1 SRRNEKAD
9 DVDENNTPRASPCKS
24 PAMMENFIFRQK
36 LGLSCRQTID
46 NNNGSTAQESGVSN
60 PTVSRCLFG
69 LPDPKLVK
77 DLVREIELKNALS
90 FGKRFNFDI
99 IQGEPFP
106 GGKLVKKGAN
116 DISDESISDEENIAV
131 EEEDGGSFMWTE
143 SYDQDYMA
151 KCNNHACEP
160 SLIGPNRRT
169 VSLLFAPIVSNHQ
182 FSSSSPSLS
191 PASSS
196 PTSPLSSSEE
206 SPIPSS
212 QQSGSSALK
221 KDSRKS
227 LIRNGSSLSLC
238 NNRSSVADKNQMNSQ
253 HHLHPHL
260 HNIQHP
266 PSAKKS
272 SSAHQII
279 AKYTNN
285 LLRHA
290 LNKKPRKSLI
300 TDFLKARRRQHQLQK
315 KRTP

>member
-1 SRRNEKAD
+1 MQGSIAI
-9 DVDENNTPRASPCKS
+9 TQS

-46 NNNGSTAQESGVSN
+46 NNNGSTAQESVSN
-60 PTVSRCLFG
+60 PAVSRCLFG

-106 GGKLVKKGAN
+106 GGKVLRKGATEPEDN
-116 DISDESISDEENIAV
+116 VSDEENIGV
-131 EEEDGGSFMWTE
+131 EEDDGGSYMWTE

-151 KCNNHACEP
+151 KCNNHASDP

-169 VSLLFAPIVSNHQ
+169 VSLLFAPIVANHQ
-182 FSSSSPSLS
+182 FSSSLS
-191 PASSS
+191 SASSS
-196 PTSPLSSSEE
+196 LPSSPVSSSEE
-206 SPIPSS
+206 SPIVLQKESS
-212 QQSGSSALK
+212 QSQCESTNLK
-221 KDSRKS
+221 KESRKS
-227 LIRNGSSLSLC
+227 LLRNGSSLNLC
-238 NNRSSVADKNQMNSQ
+238 NNRSSVQDKNQVNTSN

-260 HNIQHP
+260 HNIQHQ

-279 AKYTNN
+279 AKYTSN

-300 TDFLKARRRQHQLQK
+300 TDYLKARRRQHQLQK